1 MTAAALTIQQR
12 ILRAPPQWWLGMML
26 IALHGGLAW
35 GIEEW
40 WSRALLLAHM
50 GLFLIWQ
57 PVWRGERELG
67 AAHVG
72 ILLVVGL
79 WITFGNSWWLMAIWL
94 SVLFGLIGGNVPG
107 VQQRAHRVVSL
118 FAAVYVL
125 SMLLVW
131 VVPHLFNQRDIDPLM
146 AMVVRYGLIVV
157 PAVILLVRVERARGS
172 QPLAVDL
179 FYSMLLFLLVA
190 ALVLGSFVV
199 KEISRTNYALALAQ
213 TLFGI
218 AVLLLTLSWLWNPR
232 SGFAGIGQILSRYLL
247 SLGLPFERWM
257 QNLAAGADQEA
268 DPERFLS
275 RALESMLELPW
286 VAGVVWKTK
295 AGAGEFGVTSKF
307 SADLGAKDL
316 DLTIFTRWSLSP
328 SLLLHL
334 KLLARLLSHF
344 YEAKRRE
351 QLQRQNAYT
360 QAIYETGARL
370 THDVKNL
377 LQSLKSLCVAAESS
391 SPAESQALQGL
402 MQRQLPQITQRL
414 QSTLDKLRAPAT
426 ADKTRVDAAAW
437 WDGLRNRYSRSAI
450 SFSASG
456 LDGASLPA
464 DLFDSVADNL
474 IQNAL
479 AKSIGRARVEV
490 TVELAWSDGNVR
502 LRVGDTGAAVP
513 DSVARQLFGAPV
525 PSQTGLGIGLY
536 QAARQATTHGFVL
549 TLLQNEQGGVVF
561 ELARMP
567 DQPTGT

>member
-1 MTAAALTIQQR
+1 
-12 ILRAPPQWWLGMML
+12 
-26 IALHGGLAW
+26 
-35 GIEEW
+35 
-40 WSRALLLAHM
+40 
-50 GLFLIWQ
+50 
-57 PVWRGERELG
+57 
-67 AAHVG
+67 
-72 ILLVVGL
+72 
-79 WITFGNSWWLMAIWL
+79 MAIWL